1 MFLCQIDLMCLVIK
15 LASTISYLNVNVDK
29 DLTLPGQYSTPPAVR
44 MCRQAEL
51 EFEPGS
57 AALSP
62 PL

>member
-1 MFLCQIDLMCLVIK
+1 MFLCQIDVMCSVIK
-15 LASTISYLNVNVDK
+15 LASTISYLSVNFDK
-29 DLTLPGQYSTPPAVR
+29 NLMVPAQYSTPPAVR
-44 MCRQAEL
+44 LCRQAEL